1 MIKKCCVVE
10 RPSRARPFSR
20 CVSWC
25 GLGKLEASH
34 PNLAAWLMC
43 RTRARVSSPPC
54 WGIKSTR
61 GPRGTNVLQRCS
73 HRGCMRGLWI
83 LETQELFL

>member
-1 MIKKCCVVE
+1 MIRKCCVVE

-34 PNLAAWLMC
+34 SNLAAWLMC
-43 RTRARVSSPPC
+43 RTRAWVRLRAGTLNPPESPE
-54 WGIKSTR
+54 
-61 GPRGTNVLQRCS
+61 GPKCS
-73 HRGCMRGLWI
+73 KVVPIVVACVDYGY
-83 LETQELFL
+83 

>member
-1 MIKKCCVVE
+1 MIRKCCVVE

-34 PNLAAWLMC
+34 SYLAAWFD
-43 RTRARVSSPPC
+43 VQDKGVGSPPC
-54 WGIKSTR
+54 WDIKPTR
-61 GPRGTNVLQRCS
+61 VPRGTNVFQSCS